1 MDAMQLR
8 VLIVE
13 DSEDDTLLLVRELQ
27 RSYKV
32 VYQRV
37 EERLGFCRMLAESSW
52 DLVISDWSLP
62 DFSALEALRLLQEH
76 GHDVPF
82 MIISGVIGEEFAVE
96 GLRAGAHDFFLK
108 KNTARLLPAIEREL
122 REAQDR
128 KKRHEIE
135 KQYRDSET
143 RFHLAVKSAQLM
155 VWEWDLNTN
164 QVEYQETDNHALMFG
179 FPYDPTRSDYH
190 NFMQAVHPEDR
201 APLERA
207 ARASIE
213 QALPYSIE
221 FRVFWPDQSVHWLRS
236 NGRIYYNDRGEA
248 DCLIGVLQNIT
259 DQKQFHEVEVERE
272 RLSVALEK
280 ERELTQLRNRF
291 MTMAAHEFRT
301 PLTVISTACELII
314 DYYDELT
321 PERRIEYLH
330 SIRGRIKYLRD
341 MLTEIESV
349 AREEYIS
356 MEFHPTPVVL
366 PVICQR
372 IIDDVRE
379 AYVAQHT
386 IKLNAP
392 PDAPAKWVDERLFT
406 YILTNLLSNA
416 IKYSKKNATIEVKL
430 RYLPQEILLEVSDQG
445 IGIPSEDQ
453 TKIFE
458 LFYRGANIGAVGG
471 RGVGLKIVRDCVEV
485 HRGTIEIESQV
496 GVGSTFRVR
505 LPQ

>member
-13 DSEDDTLLLVRELQ
+13 DSEDDTLLLVRELKRAYQ
-27 RSYKV
+27 V

-37 EERLGFCRMLAESSW
+37 EERHDFCCVLEEKTW
-52 DLVISDWSLP
+52 DIVISDWSLP
-62 DFSALEALRLLQEH
+62 DFSALEALHLLQEH
-76 GHDVPF
+76 GQDLPF

-96 GLRAGAHDFFLK
+96 ALKAGAHDFFLK
-108 KNTARLLPAIEREL
+108 GNTARLLPAIEREL
-122 REAQDR
+122 REAKDR
-128 KKRHEIE
+128 SERHRIE
-135 KQYRDSET
+135 KQYRDAET

-155 VWEWDLNTN
+155 VWEWDLKTN

-179 FPYDPTRSDYH
+179 FPYEPDQSDYPH
-190 NFMQAVHPEDR
+190 FMQAVHPEDR
-201 APLERA
+201 LTIEKA
-207 ARASIE
+207 AQNAIE
-213 QALPYSIE
+213 HGVPYSVE

-236 NGRIYYNDRGEA
+236 NGRIYYNQQGVA

-259 DQKQFHEVEVERE
+259 EQKQFHEVEVERE
-272 RLSVALEK
+272 RLSAALEK

-356 MEFHPTPVVL
+356 MEFHPTPIDL
-366 PVICQR
+366 PHICQR

-379 AYVAQHT
+379 AYVSQHT
-386 IKLNAP
+386 IKLNRP
-392 PDAPAKWVDERLFT
+392 HESSPKWVDERLFS

-416 IKYSKKNATIEVKL
+416 IKYSKKNATIEVRL
-430 RYLPQEILLEVSDQG
+430 RYLPREIVLEVSDQG
-445 IGIPSEDQ
+445 IGIPPQDQ
-453 TKIFE
+453 NKIFE

-485 HRGTIEIESQV
+485 HRGSIEVESQV